1 MSIIEIIESRIARA
15 LRGLRFPYR
24 ARLTARNDAPG
35 LQLAQAQAVEVL
47 QQFGFSSGVPEGS
60 DLIVVPLGGRT
71 SASVIIATEN
81 AAYRLKVGPGEARM
95 YSQDGA
101 YIHIKQGRV
110 IEIDC
115 DELAINVKNNARLTA
130 GQQVTVEAGSGIV
143 LDTKVFTRENGDELP
158 PGVNEQVRVHI
169 AQKRKIS
176 EGDKMAGR
184 HGKKGDR
191 VEMTADMTLRGNIT
205 QTGSI
210 TSSGDHTAGG
220 ISLTG
225 HTHTGVQTGG
235 DSTGKPQ

>member
-1 MSIIEIIESRIARA
+1 MSIIEIVENRIARA

-24 ARLTARNDAPG
+24 ARLTARDDAPG
-35 LQLAQAQAVEVL
+35 LQLAQADALAGEQAQAVEVL

-143 LDTKVFTRENGDELP
+143 LDTPQTTVTGNMTATG
-158 PGVNEQVRVHI
+158 Q
-169 AQKRKIS
+169 
-176 EGDKMAGR
+176 
-184 HGKKGDR
+184 KGDR
-191 VEMTADMTLRGNIT
+191 VEMTADMTLRGNIQ

-235 DSTGKPQ
+235 GSTGQPQ

>member
-1 MSIIEIIESRIARA
+1 MSIIEIIENRIARA

-35 LQLAQAQAVEVL
+35 LQLAQADALAGEQAQAVEVL

-60 DLIVVPLGGRT
+60 DLIVIPLGGRT

-130 GQQVTVEAGSGIV
+130 GSGIV
-143 LDTKVFTRENGDELP
+143 LDTPQTTVTGNMTATG
-158 PGVNEQVRVHI
+158 Q
-169 AQKRKIS
+169 
-176 EGDKMAGR
+176 
-184 HGKKGDR
+184 KGDR

-210 TSSGDHTAGG
+210 TSSGDYTAGG

-235 DSTGKPQ
+235 GSTGKPQ

>member
-35 LQLAQAQAVEVL
+35 LQLAQADALAGEQAQAVEVL

-95 YSQDGA
+95 YSQEGA

-115 DELAINVKNNARLTA
+115 DELAITVKNNARLTV

-143 LDTKVFTRENGDELP
+143 LDTPQTTVTGNMTATG
-158 PGVNEQVRVHI
+158 Q
-169 AQKRKIS
+169 
-176 EGDKMAGR
+176 
-184 HGKKGDR
+184 KGDR

-235 DSTGKPQ
+235 GSTGKPQ